1 MMAKARRS
9 IDCPRDPIGLGAEE
23 ASAFIGVS
31 TTTFAKAV
39 ENGLMPAPFELFG
52 RKIWSASE
60 IEAALNRLPRRGA
73 GRQDDVD
80 ASDIWGD
87 VSA

>member
-1 MMAKARRS
+1 MSAMRKIRP
-9 IDCPRDPIGLGAEE
+9 CPRDPIGLSAEE
-23 ASAFIGVS
+23 AGAFIGVS
-31 TTTFAKAV
+31 ASTFAKAV

-52 RKIWSASE
+52 RKIWSAAE

-73 GRQDDVD
+73 GRQDDAD
-80 ASDIWGD
+80 GSDIWGD

>member
-1 MMAKARRS
+1 MAKARRS
-9 IDCPRDPIGLGAEE
+9 IDCPREPIGLSYDE
-23 ASAFIGVS
+23 AAAFIGVS
-31 TTTFAKAV
+31 ASTFAKAV

-52 RKIWSASE
+52 RKIWSAGE

-73 GRQDDVD
+73 GRQDDAD
-80 ASDIWGD
+80 GSDIWGD